1 MILTTLE
8 KKKRNK
14 ILVTSIAV
22 VVVIAFASTYAY
34 ANYFGPKT
42 VLQTNPDSIN
52 CRQGNVL
59 NGVDRQARFTVL
71 STCEKVVGVVH
82 DMKSTTED
90 DGDYQFNLAV
100 TQPYSKLLN
109 QANKQQVNNMLVMEI
124 TASDQNSTKVQIPKN
139 GQQIEAIGAWVTDN
153 PHRWNE
159 LHPIWSLKIL

>member
-1 MILTTLE
+1 MDKLRKVLLATL
-8 KKKRNK
+8 
-14 ILVTSIAV
+14 ISIAL
-22 VVVIAFASTYAY
+22 IGAGAY
-34 ANYFGPKT
+34 GYYNYFGPK
-42 VLQTNPDSIN
+42 VASQTNKDAAH

-82 DMKSTTED
+82 DMKNTTED

-109 QANKQQVNNMLVMEI
+109 EENKQQVNNMLVMEI
-124 TASDQNSTKVQIPKN
+124 ISSDQNSSNVQIPKN